1 MHHAKT
7 LSLHA
12 RATTMLAVLM
22 LVLAAA
28 LPTTGDAANGL
39 TATVPAPSIDAK
51 SYILVDFRTGAVLA
65 EKNADERVEPA
76 SLTKIMT
83 VYAAS
88 HALKEGLIHL
98 DDQVTISKKA
108 WKMEGSRMFLEVGK
122 TVSVDMLLNGIVIQS
137 GNDASVALAEHV
149 SGSEEVF
156 VGLMN
161 KHAQTLGMTNT
172 SFSDATGLPDPNNYT
187 TARDMAKLSAALIRE
202 FPDEY
207 KRSSVKEFTF
217 NGIHQHNRN
226 RMLTR
231 DATVDGIKTGHTESA
246 GYCLISS
253 AVREGMRVI
262 SAVMG
267 TASDDARTESSYA
280 LINYGYRFF
289 ETKQLYE
296 AKQVVAQPEVWGG
309 AAETVSLGSTQPV
322 WATLPRGRFKDV
334 KAVAKLDEP
343 IMAPVKAGQ
352 VLGKMVLNL
361 DDHEITELPLA
372 ALSEVPEGS
381 LFSRLYDDV
390 RLMLK

>member
-1 MHHAKT
+1 MHHAHPHA
-7 LSLHA
+7 LIARIA
-12 RATTMLAVLM
+12 RALLTTVLLLSCAWPATRCAAGPLAGV
-22 LVLAAA
+22 
-28 LPTTGDAANGL
+28 
-39 TATVPAPSIDAK
+39 VPAPSIDAK
-51 SYILVDFRTGAVLA
+51 SYILVDFRSGAVLA

-88 HALKEGLIHL
+88 HALKEGLIKL
-98 DDQVTISKKA
+98 ADEVTISKKA

-161 KHAQTLGMTNT
+161 KYAQALGMTNT
-172 SFSDATGLPDPNNYT
+172 RFSDATGLPDPNNYT
-187 TARDMAKLSAALIRE
+187 TARDMATLSAALIRE
-202 FPDEY
+202 FPEEY
-207 KRSSVKEFTF
+207 TRSSVKEFTF
-217 NGIHQHNRN
+217 NGIRQHNRN
-226 RMLTR
+226 RMLMR
-231 DATVDGIKTGHTESA
+231 DTSVDGLKTGHTESA
-246 GYCLISS
+246 GFCLISS
-253 AVREGMRVI
+253 AVRDGMRVI

-267 TASDDARTESSYA
+267 TASDDARTEASYA
-280 LINYGYRFF
+280 LLNYGYRFF

-296 AKQVVAQPEVWGG
+296 AKQVVAQPQVWGG
-309 AAETVSLGSTQPV
+309 ASETVALGSLQPV
-322 WATLPRGRFKDV
+322 WVTLPRGRFKDV

-343 IMAPVKAGQ
+343 VMAPVAAGQ
-352 VLGKMVLNL
+352 LLGKMVLNL
-361 DDHEITELPLA
+361 DDRAITELPLA
-372 ALSEVPEGS
+372 ALAEVPQGS

>member
-1 MHHAKT
+1 MQYGT
-7 LSLHA
+7 DTFSRA
-12 RATTMLAVLM
+12 RLFVFGVALLAVTLC
-22 LVLAAA
+22 A
-28 LPTTGDAANGL
+28 DAGPL
-39 TATVPAPSIDAK
+39 SATVPAPSIDAK
-51 SYILVDFRTGAVLA
+51 SYILTDYQTGAVLA

-88 HALKEGLIHL
+88 HALKEGLIHI

-122 TVSVDMLLNGIVIQS
+122 QVSVDMLLNGIVIQS

-161 KHAQTLGMTNT
+161 KHAKALGMTNT

-202 FPDEY
+202 FPEEY
-207 KRSSVKEFTF
+207 KRSAVKEFTF
-217 NGIHQHNRN
+217 NGIRQHNRN

-246 GYCLISS
+246 GFCLISS
-253 AVREGMRVI
+253 ALRDGMRVI

-267 TASDDARTESSYA
+267 TASDDARTEASYA

-296 AKQVVAQPEVWGG
+296 AKQVVASPEVWGG
-309 AAETVSLGSTQPV
+309 ATETVPVGSLKPV

-334 KAVAKLDEP
+334 KAVAKLAEP
-343 IMAPVKAGQ
+343 IKAPLTMGQ
-352 VLGKMVLNL
+352 PLGHMTLNL
-361 DDHEITELPLA
+361 DEQEVAEIPLV
-372 ALSEVPEGS
+372 ALAEVAEGS
-381 LFSRLYDDV
+381 LFSRLYDDL

>member
-1 MHHAKT
+1 MHYAK
-7 LSLHA
+7 SSFIYA
-12 RATTMLAVLM
+12 RSARLLVAFM

-28 LPTTGDAANGL
+28 TPATSFAASGL
-39 TATVPAPSIDAK
+39 TATVPAPSINAK

-88 HALKEGLIHL
+88 HALKEGLVHL
-98 DDQVTISKKA
+98 EDQVTISKKA
-108 WKMEGSRMFLEVGK
+108 WQMEGSRMFLEVGK
-122 TVSVDMLLNGIVIQS
+122 MVSLDMLLNGIVIQS

-161 KHAQTLGMTNT
+161 KYARDLGMTNT

-187 TARDMAKLSAALIRE
+187 TARDMATLSAALIRE
-202 FPDEY
+202 FPEEY
-207 KRSSVKEFTF
+207 RRSAVREFTF
-217 NGIHQHNRN
+217 NGIRQHNRN
-226 RMLTR
+226 RMLNR
-231 DATVDGIKTGHTESA
+231 DESVDGIKTGHTESA

-253 AVREGMRVI
+253 SLRDGMRVI

-267 TASDDARTESSYA
+267 TASDDARTEASYA
-280 LINYGYRFF
+280 LLNYGYRFF
-289 ETKQLYE
+289 ETKQLYA
-296 AKQVVAQPEVWGG
+296 AKQAVAEPQVWGG
-309 AAETVSLGSTQPV
+309 AAETVALGSIEPV
-322 WATLPRGRFKDV
+322 WATLPRGRFKDI

-343 IMAPVKAGQ
+343 IMAPLKAGQ
-352 VLGKMVLNL
+352 VLGKMVLKL

-372 ALSEVPEGS
+372 ALTEVAEGS

-390 RLMLK
+390 RLMLQ

>member
-1 MHHAKT
+1 MGVALFAVT
-7 LSLHA
+7 LSA
-12 RATTMLAVLM
+12 DAGPLA
-22 LVLAAA
+22 
-28 LPTTGDAANGL
+28 
-39 TATVPAPSIDAK
+39 ATVPAPSIDAK
-51 SYILVDFRTGAVLA
+51 SYILTDFQTGAVLA

-98 DDQVTISKKA
+98 DDQVTVSKKA

-122 TVSVDMLLNGIVIQS
+122 QVSVDMLLNGIVIQS

-161 KHAQTLGMTNT
+161 KHAKALGMTNT

-202 FPDEY
+202 FPEEY
-207 KRSSVKEFTF
+207 KRSAVKEFTF
-217 NGIHQHNRN
+217 NGIRQHNRN

-231 DATVDGIKTGHTESA
+231 DPTVDGIKTGHTESA
-246 GYCLISS
+246 GFCLISS
-253 AVREGMRVI
+253 AQREGMRVI

-267 TASDDARTESSYA
+267 TASDDARTEASYA

-296 AKQVVAQPEVWGG
+296 AKQVVASPEVWGG
-309 AAETVSLGSTQPV
+309 ATETVAVGSLKPV

-334 KAVAKLDEP
+334 KAVAKLEEP
-343 IMAPVKAGQ
+343 IKAPLTMGQ
-352 VLGKMVLNL
+352 PLGHMTLNL
-361 DDHEITELPLA
+361 DEQEVAEIPLV
-372 ALSEVPEGS
+372 ALAEVPEGS
-381 LFSRLYDDV
+381 LFSRLYDDL

>member
-1 MHHAKT
+1 MHHAK
-7 LSLHA
+7 SNSFYA
-12 RATTMLAVLM
+12 RATHLVAALL
-22 LVLAAA
+22 LVLSMAQPA
-28 LPTTGDAANGL
+28 TTQAANGL
-39 TATVPAPSIDAK
+39 TASVPAPSIDAK

-83 VYAAS
+83 VYTAS

-161 KHAQTLGMTNT
+161 KHAKELGMTNT

-187 TARDMAKLSAALIRE
+187 TARDMAMLSAALIRE
-202 FPDEY
+202 FPEEY

-226 RMLTR
+226 RMLSR

-246 GYCLISS
+246 GFCLISS
-253 AVREGMRVI
+253 AVRDGMRVI

-267 TASDDARTESSYA
+267 TASDDARTEASYA
-280 LINYGYRFF
+280 LLNYGYRFF

-296 AKQVVAQPEVWGG
+296 AKQVVAQPQVWGG
-309 AAETVSLGSTQPV
+309 AADTVTLGSSQPV

-372 ALSEVPEGS
+372 ALNEVPEGS

>member
-1 MHHAKT
+1 MHHPKPFFNHTRHTFCAFV
-7 LSLHA
+7 LLLVCAVPESS
-12 RATTMLAVLM
+12 RAA
-22 LVLAAA
+22 
-28 LPTTGDAANGL
+28 DGL

-51 SYILVDFRTGAVLA
+51 SYILVDFRTGATLA

-98 DDQVTISKKA
+98 TDEVTISKKA

-161 KHAQTLGMTNT
+161 KHAREIGMTNT

-187 TARDMAKLSAALIRE
+187 TARDMAKLSAALIRD
-202 FPDEY
+202 FPEEY

-217 NGIHQHNRN
+217 NGIRQHNRN

-253 AVREGMRVI
+253 SVRDGMRVI

-309 AAETVSLGSTQPV
+309 AAETVPLGSTQPV

-361 DDHEITELPLA
+361 DDNEITELPLA
-372 ALSEVPEGS
+372 ALNEVPEGS

>member
-1 MHHAKT
+1 MHYAK
-7 LSLHA
+7 SSFIYA
-12 RATTMLAVLM
+12 RSARLLVAFM

-28 LPTTGDAANGL
+28 APATSFAASGL

-88 HALKEGLIHL
+88 HALKEGLVHL
-98 DDQVTISKKA
+98 EDQVTISKKA
-108 WKMEGSRMFLEVGK
+108 WQMEGSRMFLEVGK
-122 TVSVDMLLNGIVIQS
+122 MVSLDMLLNGIVIQS

-161 KHAQTLGMTNT
+161 KYARDLGMTNT

-187 TARDMAKLSAALIRE
+187 TARDMATLSAALIRE
-202 FPDEY
+202 FPEEY
-207 KRSSVKEFTF
+207 RRSAVREFTF
-217 NGIHQHNRN
+217 NGIRQHNRN
-226 RMLTR
+226 RMLNR
-231 DATVDGIKTGHTESA
+231 DETVDGIKTGHTESA

-253 AVREGMRVI
+253 SLREGMRVI

-267 TASDDARTESSYA
+267 TASDDARTEASYA
-280 LINYGYRFF
+280 LLNYGYRFF
-289 ETKQLYE
+289 ETKQLYA
-296 AKQVVAQPEVWGG
+296 AKQAVAEPQVWGG
-309 AAETVSLGSTQPV
+309 AAETVALGSIEPV

-343 IMAPVKAGQ
+343 IMAPLKAGQ
-352 VLGKMVLNL
+352 VVGKMVLKL

-372 ALSEVPEGS
+372 ALTEVAEGS

-390 RLMLK
+390 RLMLQ

>member
-1 MHHAKT
+1 MHYAKST
-7 LSLHA
+7 FLYTRSA
-12 RATTMLAVLM
+12 RLLVAVM

-28 LPTTGDAANGL
+28 TPAASFAASGL

-88 HALKEGLIHL
+88 HALKEGLVHL
-98 DDQVTISKKA
+98 EDQVTISKKA
-108 WKMEGSRMFLEVGK
+108 WQMEGSRMFLEVGK
-122 TVSVDMLLNGIVIQS
+122 MVSLDMLLNGIVIQS

-161 KHAQTLGMTNT
+161 KYARDLGMTNT

-187 TARDMAKLSAALIRE
+187 TARDMATLSAALIRE
-202 FPDEY
+202 FPEEY
-207 KRSSVKEFTF
+207 RRSAVREFTF
-217 NGIHQHNRN
+217 NGIRQHNRN
-226 RMLTR
+226 RMLNR
-231 DATVDGIKTGHTESA
+231 DESVDGIKTGHTESA

-253 AVREGMRVI
+253 SLRDGMRVI

-267 TASDDARTESSYA
+267 TASDDARTEASYA
-280 LINYGYRFF
+280 LLNYGYRFF
-289 ETKQLYE
+289 ETKQLYA
-296 AKQVVAQPEVWGG
+296 AKQVVAEPQVWGG
-309 AAETVSLGSTQPV
+309 AAETVALGSIEPV
-322 WATLPRGRFKDV
+322 WATLPRGRFKDI

-343 IMAPVKAGQ
+343 IMAPLKVGQ
-352 VLGKMVLNL
+352 VLGKMVLKL

-372 ALSEVPEGS
+372 ALTEVAEGS

-390 RLMLK
+390 RLMLQ

>member
-1 MHHAKT
+1 MHYAK
-7 LSLHA
+7 SSFIYA
-12 RATTMLAVLM
+12 RSARLLVAFM

-28 LPTTGDAANGL
+28 APATSFAASGL

-88 HALKEGLIHL
+88 HALKEGLVHL
-98 DDQVTISKKA
+98 EDQVTISKKA
-108 WKMEGSRMFLEVGK
+108 WQMEGSRMFLEVGK
-122 TVSVDMLLNGIVIQS
+122 MVSLDMLLNGIVIQS

-161 KHAQTLGMTNT
+161 KSARDLGMTNT

-187 TARDMAKLSAALIRE
+187 TARDMATLSAALIRE
-202 FPDEY
+202 FPEEY
-207 KRSSVKEFTF
+207 RRSAVREFTF
-217 NGIHQHNRN
+217 NGIRQHNRN
-226 RMLTR
+226 RMLNR
-231 DATVDGIKTGHTESA
+231 DESVDGIKTGHTESA

-253 AVREGMRVI
+253 SLRDGMRVI

-267 TASDDARTESSYA
+267 TASDDARTEASYA
-280 LINYGYRFF
+280 LLNYGYRFF
-289 ETKQLYE
+289 ETKQLYA
-296 AKQVVAQPEVWGG
+296 AKQAVAEPQVWGG
-309 AAETVSLGSTQPV
+309 AAETVALGSIEPV
-322 WATLPRGRFKDV
+322 WATLPRGRFKDI

-343 IMAPVKAGQ
+343 IMAPLKAGQ
-352 VLGKMVLNL
+352 VLGKMVLKL

-372 ALSEVPEGS
+372 ALTEVAEGS

-390 RLMLK
+390 RLMLQ

>member
-1 MHHAKT
+1 MHYANSRF
-7 LSLHA
+7 LSTRVAPRLV
-12 RATTMLAVLM
+12 AVAL
-22 LVLAAA
+22 LLICA
-28 LPTTGDAANGL
+28 LPTASRAADGL
-39 TATVPAPSIDAK
+39 SATVPAPSVEAK

-65 EKNADERVEPA
+65 ERNADERVEPA

-83 VYAAS
+83 VYTAS

-98 DDQVTISKKA
+98 EDQVTVSKKA

-161 KHAQTLGMTNT
+161 KHARDLGMTNT

-202 FPDEY
+202 FPEEY

-217 NGIHQHNRN
+217 NGIRQHNRN
-226 RMLTR
+226 RMLMR

-246 GYCLISS
+246 GFCLISS
-253 AVREGMRVI
+253 AVRDGMRVI

-296 AKQVVAQPEVWGG
+296 ARQAVAQPQVWGG
-309 AAETVSLGSTQPV
+309 ASETVTLGSVQPV

-352 VLGKMVLNL
+352 LLGKMVLNL

-372 ALSEVPEGS
+372 ALTEVPEGS

>member
-1 MHHAKT
+1 MHNAHPHA
-7 LSLHA
+7 LIARIA
-12 RATTMLAVLM
+12 RALLTTVLLLSCAWPATRCAAGPLAGV
-22 LVLAAA
+22 
-28 LPTTGDAANGL
+28 
-39 TATVPAPSIDAK
+39 VPAPSIDAK
-51 SYILVDFRTGAVLA
+51 SYILVDFRSGAVLA

-88 HALKEGLIHL
+88 HALKEGLIKL
-98 DDQVTISKKA
+98 ADEVTISKKA

-161 KHAQTLGMTNT
+161 KYAQALGMTNT
-172 SFSDATGLPDPNNYT
+172 RFSDATGLPDPNNYT
-187 TARDMAKLSAALIRE
+187 TARDMATLSAALIRE
-202 FPDEY
+202 FPEEY
-207 KRSSVKEFTF
+207 TRSAVKEFTF
-217 NGIHQHNRN
+217 NGIRQHNRN
-226 RMLTR
+226 RMLMR
-231 DATVDGIKTGHTESA
+231 DATVDGLKTGHTESA
-246 GYCLISS
+246 GFCLISS
-253 AVREGMRVI
+253 AVRDGMRVI

-267 TASDDARTESSYA
+267 TASDDARTEASYA
-280 LINYGYRFF
+280 LLNYGYRFF

-296 AKQVVAQPEVWGG
+296 AKQVVAQPQVWGG
-309 AAETVSLGSTQPV
+309 ASETVTLGSLQPV
-322 WATLPRGRFKDV
+322 WVTLPRGRFKDV

-343 IMAPVKAGQ
+343 VMAPVAAGQ
-352 VLGKMVLNL
+352 LLGKMVLNL
-361 DDHEITELPLA
+361 DDRAITELPLA
-372 ALSEVPEGS
+372 ALAEVPQGS

>member
-1 MHHAKT
+1 MHYAK
-7 LSLHA
+7 SSFIYA
-12 RATTMLAVLM
+12 RSARLLVAFM

-28 LPTTGDAANGL
+28 APATSFAASGL
-39 TATVPAPSIDAK
+39 TATVPAPSINAK

-88 HALKEGLIHL
+88 HALKEGLVHL
-98 DDQVTISKKA
+98 EDQVTISKKA
-108 WKMEGSRMFLEVGK
+108 WQMEGSRMFLEVGK
-122 TVSVDMLLNGIVIQS
+122 MVSLDMLFNGIVIQS

-161 KHAQTLGMTNT
+161 KYARDLGMTNT

-187 TARDMAKLSAALIRE
+187 TARDMATLSAALIRE
-202 FPDEY
+202 FPEEY
-207 KRSSVKEFTF
+207 RRSAVREFTF
-217 NGIHQHNRN
+217 NGIRQHNRN
-226 RMLTR
+226 RMLNR
-231 DATVDGIKTGHTESA
+231 DESVDGIKTGHTESA

-253 AVREGMRVI
+253 SLRDGMRVI

-267 TASDDARTESSYA
+267 TASDDARTEASYA
-280 LINYGYRFF
+280 LLNYGYRFF
-289 ETKQLYE
+289 ETKQLYA
-296 AKQVVAQPEVWGG
+296 AKQAVAEPQVWGG
-309 AAETVSLGSTQPV
+309 AAETVALGSIEPV

-343 IMAPVKAGQ
+343 IMAPLKAGQ
-352 VLGKMVLNL
+352 VLGKMVLKL

-372 ALSEVPEGS
+372 ALTEVAEGS

-390 RLMLK
+390 RLMLQ

>member
-1 MHHAKT
+1 MHNAHPHALIARIT
-7 LSLHA
+7 RALLTTVLLLSCA
-12 RATTMLAVLM
+12 WPATRCAAGPLAGV
-22 LVLAAA
+22 
-28 LPTTGDAANGL
+28 
-39 TATVPAPSIDAK
+39 VPAPSIDAK
-51 SYILVDFRTGAVLA
+51 SYILVDFRSGAVLA

-88 HALKEGLIHL
+88 HALKEGLIKL
-98 DDQVTISKKA
+98 ADEVTISKKA

-161 KHAQTLGMTNT
+161 KYAQALGMTNT
-172 SFSDATGLPDPNNYT
+172 RFSDATGLPDPNNYT
-187 TARDMAKLSAALIRE
+187 TARDMATLSAALIRE
-202 FPDEY
+202 FPEEY
-207 KRSSVKEFTF
+207 TRSAVKEFTF
-217 NGIHQHNRN
+217 NGIRQHNRN
-226 RMLTR
+226 RMLMR
-231 DATVDGIKTGHTESA
+231 DATVDGLKTGHTESA
-246 GYCLISS
+246 GFCLISS
-253 AVREGMRVI
+253 AVRDGMRVI

-267 TASDDARTESSYA
+267 TASDDARTEASYA
-280 LINYGYRFF
+280 LLNYGYRFF

-296 AKQVVAQPEVWGG
+296 AKQVVAQPQVWGG
-309 AAETVSLGSTQPV
+309 ASETVALGSLRPV
-322 WATLPRGRFKDV
+322 WVTLPRGRFKDV

-343 IMAPVKAGQ
+343 VMAPVAAGQ
-352 VLGKMVLNL
+352 LLGKMVLNL
-361 DDHEITELPLA
+361 DDRAITELPLA
-372 ALSEVPEGS
+372 ALVEVPQGS

>member
-1 MHHAKT
+1 MHN
-7 LSLHA
+7 
-12 RATTMLAVLM
+12 ATSRFHSTRVAHL
-22 LVLAAA
+22 LAAVTLLICA
-28 LPTTGDAANGL
+28 LPLASHAAGGL

-88 HALKEGLIHL
+88 HALKEGLIHIE
-98 DDQVTISKKA
+98 DEVTISKKA

-161 KHAQTLGMTNT
+161 KHARDLGMTNT

-187 TARDMAKLSAALIRE
+187 TARDLATLSAALIRE
-202 FPDEY
+202 FPEEY

-217 NGIHQHNRN
+217 NGIRQHNRN
-226 RMLTR
+226 RMLMR

-253 AVREGMRVI
+253 AVRDGMRVI

-267 TASDDARTESSYA
+267 TASDDARTEASYA
-280 LINYGYRFF
+280 LLNYGYRFF
-289 ETKQLYE
+289 ETRQLYE
-296 AKQVVAQPEVWGG
+296 AKQVVAQPQVWGG
-309 AAETVSLGSTQPV
+309 AAETVALGSAQPV

-343 IMAPVKAGQ
+343 IMAPVQAGQ

-361 DDHEITELPLA
+361 EDREITELPLA
-372 ALSEVPEGS
+372 ALADVPEGS
-381 LFSRLYDDV
+381 LFSRLYDDL

>member
-1 MHHAKT
+1 MHHDN
-7 LSLHA
+7 LLFLIA
-12 RATTMLAVLM
+12 RSARVLPSAVL
-22 LVLAAA
+22 LLACAFAA
-28 LPTTGDAANGL
+28 TKSQAGALAGV
-39 TATVPAPSIDAK
+39 VPAPSVDAK
-51 SYILVDFRTGAVLA
+51 SYILVDYRTNAVLA

-88 HALKEGLIHL
+88 HALKAGLIKL
-98 DDQVTISKKA
+98 EDEVTISKKA
-108 WKMEGSRMFLEVGK
+108 WKMEGSRMFLEIGK

-161 KHAQTLGMTNT
+161 KHAKTLGMSNT

-187 TARDMAKLSAALIRE
+187 TARDMATLSAALIRE
-202 FPDEY
+202 FPEEY
-207 KRSSVKEFTF
+207 QRSAVKEFTF
-217 NGIHQHNRN
+217 NGIRQYNRN
-226 RMLTR
+226 RMLMR

-246 GYCLISS
+246 GFCLISS
-253 AVREGMRVI
+253 AVRDGMRVI

-267 TASDDARTESSYA
+267 TASDDARTEASYA
-280 LINYGYRFF
+280 LLNYGYRFF
-289 ETKQLYE
+289 ETKQLYA
-296 AKQVVAQPEVWGG
+296 AKQVVAQPQVWGG
-309 AAETVSLGSTQPV
+309 ASETVALGSKLAV

-343 IMAPVKAGQ
+343 IMAPVPAGKL
-352 VLGKMVLNL
+352 LGKMVLNL
-361 DDHEITELPLA
+361 DDREITELPLA
-372 ALSEVPEGS
+372 ALAEVPEGS
-381 LFSRLYDDV
+381 FFSRIYDDV

>member
-1 MHHAKT
+1 
-7 LSLHA
+7 
-12 RATTMLAVLM
+12 
-22 LVLAAA
+22 
-28 LPTTGDAANGL
+28 
-39 TATVPAPSIDAK
+39 
-51 SYILVDFRTGAVLA
+51 
-65 EKNADERVEPA
+65 
-76 SLTKIMT
+76 
-83 VYAAS
+83 
-88 HALKEGLIHL
+88 
-98 DDQVTISKKA
+98 
-108 WKMEGSRMFLEVGK
+108 
-122 TVSVDMLLNGIVIQS
+122 
-137 GNDASVALAEHV
+137 
-149 SGSEEVF
+149 
-156 VGLMN
+156 
-161 KHAQTLGMTNT
+161 MTNT

-202 FPDEY
+202 FPEEY

-246 GYCLISS
+246 GFCLISS
-253 AVREGMRVI
+253 AVRDGMRVI

-267 TASDDARTESSYA
+267 TASDDARTEASYA

-296 AKQVVAQPEVWGG
+296 AKQVVAQPQVWGG
-309 AAETVSLGSTQPV
+309 AAETVGLGSAQPV

-343 IMAPVKAGQ
+343 IMAPVAAGQ

-361 DDHEITELPLA
+361 DDHEVTELPLA
-372 ALSEVPEGS
+372 ALTDVPEGS
-381 LFSRLYDDV
+381 LFSRLYDHV

>member
-1 MHHAKT
+1 MYHAKT
-7 LSLHA
+7 LSPIA
-12 RATTMLAVLM
+12 RAAHA
-22 LVLAAA
+22 LVA
-28 LPTTGDAANGL
+28 LLSFALSHSAFAANGL

-83 VYAAS
+83 VYTAS
-88 HALKEGLIHL
+88 HALKEGIIHL
-98 DDQVTISKKA
+98 EDQVTISKKA

-161 KHAQTLGMTNT
+161 QHAKELGMTNT

-202 FPDEY
+202 FPEEY

-246 GYCLISS
+246 GFCLISS
-253 AVREGMRVI
+253 AVRDGMRVI
-262 SAVMG
+262 
-267 TASDDARTESSYA
+267 
-280 LINYGYRFF
+280 
-289 ETKQLYE
+289 
-296 AKQVVAQPEVWGG
+296 
-309 AAETVSLGSTQPV
+309 
-322 WATLPRGRFKDV
+322 
-334 KAVAKLDEP
+334 
-343 IMAPVKAGQ
+343 
-352 VLGKMVLNL
+352 
-361 DDHEITELPLA
+361 
-372 ALSEVPEGS
+372 
-381 LFSRLYDDV
+381 
-390 RLMLK
+390 

>member
-1 MHHAKT
+1 MQYGT
-7 LSLHA
+7 DIFSRA
-12 RATTMLAVLM
+12 RL
-22 LVLAAA
+22 LVVGAA
-28 LPTTGDAANGL
+28 LFAFTLCADAGPLA
-39 TATVPAPSIDAK
+39 ATVPAPSIDAK
-51 SYILVDFRTGAVLA
+51 SYILTDYQTGAVLA

-98 DDQVTISKKA
+98 DDQVTVSKKA

-122 TVSVDMLLNGIVIQS
+122 QVSVDMLLNGIVIQS

-161 KHAQTLGMTNT
+161 KHAKALGMTNT

-202 FPDEY
+202 FPEEY
-207 KRSSVKEFTF
+207 KRSAVKEFTF
-217 NGIHQHNRN
+217 NGIRQHNRN
-226 RMLTR
+226 RMLNR

-246 GYCLISS
+246 GFCLISS
-253 AVREGMRVI
+253 AQREGMRVI

-267 TASDDARTESSYA
+267 TASDDARTEASYA

-296 AKQVVAQPEVWGG
+296 AKQVVASPEVWGG
-309 AAETVSLGSTQPV
+309 ATETVAVGSLKPV

-334 KAVAKLDEP
+334 KAVAKLEEP
-343 IMAPVKAGQ
+343 IKAPLTVGQ
-352 VLGKMVLNL
+352 PLGHMTLNL
-361 DDHEITELPLA
+361 DEQEVAEIPLV
-372 ALSEVPEGS
+372 ALAEVAEGS
-381 LFSRLYDDV
+381 LFSRLYDDL

>member
-1 MHHAKT
+1 MHHRHPYYPHAPT
-7 LSLHA
+7 ARGWLS
-12 RATTMLAVLM
+12 AVL
-22 LVLAAA
+22 LLACTLTSTWCQAGA
-28 LPTTGDAANGL
+28 LAGV
-39 TATVPAPSIDAK
+39 VPAPSIDAK
-51 SYILVDFRTGAVLA
+51 SYVLVDYRTGAVLA

-88 HALKEGLIHL
+88 HALKAGLIKL
-98 DDQVTISKKA
+98 TDAVTISKKA

-161 KHAQTLGMTNT
+161 KYATALAMTNT
-172 SFSDATGLPDPNNYT
+172 RFSDATGLPDPNNYT

-202 FPDEY
+202 FPEEY

-217 NGIHQHNRN
+217 NGIRQHNRN
-226 RMLTR
+226 RMLMR
-231 DATVDGIKTGHTESA
+231 DASVDGLKTGHTESA
-246 GYCLISS
+246 GFCLISS
-253 AVREGMRVI
+253 AVRDGMRVI

-267 TASDDARTESSYA
+267 TASDDARTEASYA
-280 LINYGYRFF
+280 LLNYGYRFF
-289 ETKQLYE
+289 ETKQLYQ
-296 AKQVVAQPEVWGG
+296 AQQVVAQAQVWGG
-309 AAETVSLGSTQPV
+309 ASETVALGSTQAV

-334 KAVAKLDEP
+334 KAVAQLDEP
-343 IMAPVKAGQ
+343 IMAPVAAGQ

-361 DDHEITELPLA
+361 DDQAMTELPLA
-372 ALSEVPEGS
+372 ALVEVAEGS
-381 LFSRLYDDV
+381 FFARLYDDV

>member
-1 MHHAKT
+1 MHHAHSSFIHVRT
-7 LSLHA
+7 TRLLVALLLLSVA
-12 RATTMLAVLM
+12 AVPATSFAVS
-22 LVLAAA
+22 
-28 LPTTGDAANGL
+28 GL

-51 SYILVDFRTGAVLA
+51 SYILVDFRTAAVLA

-88 HALKEGLIHL
+88 HALKEGLVHL
-98 DDQVTISKKA
+98 EDQVTISKKA
-108 WKMEGSRMFLEVGK
+108 WQMEGSRMFLEVGK
-122 TVSVDMLLNGIVIQS
+122 VVSVDMLLNGVVIQS

-161 KHAQTLGMTNT
+161 KHARDLGMTNT

-187 TARDMAKLSAALIRE
+187 TARDLATLSAALIRE
-202 FPDEY
+202 FPVEY
-207 KRSSVKEFTF
+207 QRSAVKEFTF
-217 NGIHQHNRN
+217 NGIRQHNRN
-226 RMLTR
+226 RMLNR
-231 DATVDGIKTGHTESA
+231 DESVDGIKTGHTESA

-253 AVREGMRVI
+253 SVREGMRVI

-267 TASDDARTESSYA
+267 TASDDARTEASYA
-280 LINYGYRFF
+280 LLNYGYRFF
-289 ETKQLYE
+289 ETRQLYA
-296 AKQVVAQPEVWGG
+296 AKQVVAEPRVWGG
-309 AAETVSLGSTQPV
+309 AAETVALGSIEPV
-322 WATLPRGRFKDV
+322 WVTLPRGRFKDV

-343 IMAPVKAGQ
+343 IMAPLKAGQ

-361 DDHEITELPLA
+361 DDHEIIALPLA
-372 ALSEVPEGS
+372 ALTDVAEGS

-390 RLMLK
+390 RLMLQ

>member
-1 MHHAKT
+1 MHYAKT
-7 LSLHA
+7 LSRPAASA
-12 RATTMLAVLM
+12 RLLLALMLALSS
-22 LVLAAA
+22 AWPGASF
-28 LPTTGDAANGL
+28 AANGL

-88 HALKEGLIHL
+88 HALKEGLIHI

-122 TVSVDMLLNGIVIQS
+122 MVSVDMLLNGIVIQS

-161 KHAQTLGMTNT
+161 KHAKALGMTNT

-202 FPDEY
+202 FPEEY

-217 NGIHQHNRN
+217 NGIRQHNRN

-246 GYCLISS
+246 GFCLISS
-253 AVREGMRVI
+253 AVRDGMRVI

-267 TASDDARTESSYA
+267 TASDDARTEASYA
-280 LINYGYRFF
+280 LLNYGYRFF
-289 ETKQLYE
+289 ETRQLYE
-296 AKQVVAQPEVWGG
+296 ARQAVAEPRVWGG
-309 AAETVSLGSTQPV
+309 AAEQVALGSVQPV

-372 ALSEVPEGS
+372 ALTEVPEGS
-381 LFSRLYDDV
+381 FFSRMADEV

>member
-1 MHHAKT
+1 MHHDYPIARIT
-7 LSLHA
+7 RRARQLSVA
-12 RATTMLAVLM
+12 MLLSF
-22 LVLAAA
+22 A
-28 LPTTGDAANGL
+28 LPGGVLAANGL
-39 TATVPAPSIDAK
+39 SASVPAPSIDAK

-83 VYAAS
+83 VYTAS

-122 TVSVDMLLNGIVIQS
+122 TVPVDMLLNGIVIQS

-161 KHAQTLGMTNT
+161 KYAKELGMTNT

-202 FPDEY
+202 FPEEY
-207 KRSSVKEFTF
+207 KRSAVKEFTF

-246 GYCLISS
+246 GFCLISS

-267 TASDDARTESSYA
+267 TASDDARTEASYA
-280 LINYGYRFF
+280 LLNYGYRFF

-296 AKQVVAQPEVWGG
+296 AKQVVAQPQVWGG
-309 AAETVSLGSTQPV
+309 AAETVTLGSTQPV
-322 WATLPRGRFKDV
+322 WVTLPRGRSKDV
-334 KAVAKLDEP
+334 KPVAKLDEP
-343 IMAPVKAGQ
+343 IMAPVAAGQ

-361 DDHEITELPLA
+361 DDREITELPLA
-372 ALSEVPEGS
+372 ALAAVPEGS
-381 LFSRLYDDV
+381 LFSRLYDHV